1 MTDSTSPPAA
11 LPPAPRASARG
22 RAGACTRVLATALA
36 MLLAGMLAVGAGL
49 GGLAPALAA
58 DGDAALDP
66 SVQAPADGWQRPVPG
81 DVVHPFDPPAE
92 NWLAGHRGVDLAS
105 GPGEQVRSP
114 AAGTVSFAG
123 QVAGKPVVVV
133 THADGLRS
141 TFEPVTAAVG
151 RGDAVGPG
159 DVVGALAGTPGHCAP
174 AGCLHWGVLR
184 GDVYLDPLAL
194 LGAAAPIVLLP
205 GGP

>member
-1 MTDSTSPPAA
+1 MTDSTSPPVP

-22 RAGACTRVLATALA
+22 RAGACTRLLATALA
-36 MLLAGMLAVGAGL
+36 MLLASLLAVVAGI
-49 GGLAPALAA
+49 GGPAAAA
-58 DGDAALDP
+58 DRDPAPGATARAA
-66 SVQAPADGWQRPVPG
+66 ADGWQRPVPG
-81 DVVHPFDPPAE
+81 AVAHPFDPPAE
-92 NWLAGHRGVDLAS
+92 NWLAGHRGVDLAA

-159 DVVGALAGTPGHCAP
+159 DVVGTLADAPGHCAP

-194 LGAAAPIVLLP
+194 LGAAEPIVLLP